1 MARRA
6 TNKSGDIFSKPLLSC
21 ILFCLPAVA
30 MLATSGNRISPGWK
44 TAVWTCALTV
54 IAVSCIFNAV
64 RCGRIHCYITGP
76 FFLVMAVVTLLYGV
90 GFVSVGRNGWAVIAL
105 TVLVGA
111 AILSCLPEMVFGKYR
126 KGERERD

>member
-21 ILFCLPAVA
+21 ILFCLPAIA
-30 MLATSGNRISPGWK
+30 MLATSSNHISPGWK

-54 IAVSCIFNAV
+54 IAVSCLFNAV

-76 FFLVMAVVTLLYGV
+76 FFLIMAVVTLLYGI
-90 GFVSVGRNGWAVIAL
+90 GFVPLGRNGWVVIGL
-105 TVLVGA
+105 IVLVGA
-111 AILSCLPEMVFGKYR
+111 AILSCLPEIVFGKYR